1 MPAVGQDT
9 RPVNVKAHT
18 RKAPTPKPK
27 KVKVKVSQAPV
38 RTPDSRDNNAA
49 ARAPK
54 PPANPSP
61 DARDVT
67 DRSRKVPVFSVPG
80 ATSRTATITLRQHDQ
95 QVAADTQAQA
105 RAKVAARRAPKVK
118 TGHGP
123 GHLLAS
129 INPAAY
135 VGALKHADFDG
146 MGVVSGAVK
155 VAGRAAKDAEEMAV
169 TLPSSVAH
177 VVVTAATHPKKLPGE
192 LAKPYV
198 ELAKHPV
205 KTLSEHPLQTAL
217 MVAPAVRM
225 PGRAVGKV
233 ARVTG
238 KQTLER
244 PPAVLPNTALKEPH
258 PGSRDV
264 VARAVQSAKDR
275 RNPAR
280 KVTVRQVQRRV
291 DEAYGAQQK
300 HKERVTAAVMRDAK
314 AEAQGMPKAQRDEH
328 IVEARVIARSAAKDQ
343 AHRAYVREFGAIHQV
358 TPQGHVVAPKG
369 AVEGTLHDTAEQAQK
384 VADRLNRA
392 PMKLKMGGFTRGEK
406 TLPLARQHRDV
417 TFVTHKAGEKHGVI
431 PDFVAKRISKQEGV
445 GTGRAPGA
453 KILRVSRGAFTRTVL
468 PYRPTWLTGQSVEGV
483 IRNAVHG
490 AGPTSYLRARK
501 VVAAM
506 ERQNP
511 GSGKALL
518 ERAVPGGKIGKVYKE
533 FGDVEGSHPS
543 HTLAHEFP
551 DNPVAHALTGL
562 GKAPGIKQVRQLH
575 HAVTN
580 AVFTHINGKF
590 LEGVPQT
597 AMLGKAL
604 KNSPLME
611 RSIIGLSDKAID
623 DAARGLQG
631 THAQVE
637 LARAIQRAYG
647 KYSNFGPG
655 LREAITHWSPFLP
668 WAVNSGRFLLS
679 VLPKDHPVTTALLAD
694 INAAEE
700 DWRKAHNLSLRQPN
714 HVPFFMLGGY
724 PKADGSMLQVG
735 HYTPSGAAQ
744 DPTGGLAGMVLPQ
757 FSGAYGALQ
766 YGVDWKGK
774 PLMHGGPH
782 GTPYTAA
789 EKWLYALTQLGEA
802 MAPLS
807 QQVSDVAGSSDK
819 AATLRKEF
827 RLMAS
832 TPGQQAST
840 TSGPSVSVKPLKVK
854 PLKVKPIHVKP
865 LKVR

>member
-1 MPAVGQDT
+1 VHAVA
-9 RPVNVKAHT
+9 NV
-18 RKAPTPKPK
+18 
-27 KVKVKVSQAPV
+27 
-38 RTPDSRDNNAA
+38 
-49 ARAPK
+49 
-54 PPANPSP
+54 
-61 DARDVT
+61 DAGA
-67 DRSRKVPVFSVPG
+67 SMPVFSGIAHVIG
-80 ATSRTATITLRQHDQ
+80 R
-95 QVAADTQAQA
+95 
-105 RAKVAARRAPKVK
+105 
-118 TGHGP
+118 
-123 GHLLAS
+123 
-129 INPAAY
+129 
-135 VGALKHADFDG
+135 
-146 MGVVSGAVK
+146 GV
-155 VAGRAAKDAEEMAV
+155 KDAEEMAV

-177 VVVTAATHPKKLPGE
+177 VVSTAVTHPKKLPGE
-192 LAKPYV
+192 LAKPYE
-198 ELAKHPV
+198 ELAKHPI
-205 KTLSEHPLQTAL
+205 KSLSEHPLQTAL

-225 PGRAVGKV
+225 PGRVLGKA

-244 PPAVLPNTALKEPH
+244 PAAVLPNTALKEPR
-258 PGSRDV
+258 PGSRDAA
-264 VARAVQSAKDR
+264 ARVVQSLKDR
-275 RNPAR
+275 KNPVQ
-280 KVTVRQVQRRV
+280 KVTVREVQRRV

-300 HKERVTAAVMRDAK
+300 HRERVTNAVMRDAK
-314 AEAQGMPKAQRDEH
+314 AEAKALPKAQRNEH

-343 AHRAYVREFGAIHQV
+343 AHRAYVREFGAVHEV
-358 TPQGHVVAPKG
+358 TPQGHVVVPKG
-369 AVEGTLHDTAEQAQK
+369 AAEGTLHNTSAQAQA

-392 PMKLKMGGFTRGEK
+392 PMKLKMGGFTSSEK
-406 TLPLARQHRDV
+406 AFPLARQHRDV
-417 TFVTHKAGEKHGVI
+417 TFVTHKAGEKYGVI
-431 PDFVAKRISKQEGV
+431 PDFVAKRISKHEGV

-453 KILRVSRGAFTRTVL
+453 KLLRVSRGAFTRAVL
-468 PYRPTWLTGQSVEGV
+468 PYRPTWLTGQAVEGV

-501 VVAAM
+501 VVTAM
-506 ERQNP
+506 EKQNP

-533 FGDVEGSHPS
+533 FGDVEDSHPT
-543 HTLAHEFP
+543 HTLANEFP

-562 GKAPGIKQVRQLH
+562 GRAPGIKQVRQLH

-590 LEGVPQT
+590 LEGLPQT

-611 RSIIGLSDKAID
+611 RSIVGLSNKAID
-623 DAARGLQG
+623 DAARGLQS

-655 LREAITHWSPFLP
+655 LREAITHWTPFLP

-724 PKADGSMLQVG
+724 PRADGSMLQVG
-735 HYTPSGAAQ
+735 HYTPAGAAQ

-757 FSGAYGALQ
+757 FSGSYGALQ

-802 MAPLS
+802 MVPLS
-807 QQVSDVAGSSDK
+807 QQVSTVAGADDK
-819 AATLRKEF
+819 AAAIRKQLRV
-827 RLMAS
+827 MAS
-832 TPGQQAST
+832 TPGRQT
-840 TSGPSVSVKPLKVK
+840 DTSGTTVNVKPIVVKPIKVKPIRVKPLKVK
-854 PLKVKPIHVKP
+854 
-865 LKVR
+865 